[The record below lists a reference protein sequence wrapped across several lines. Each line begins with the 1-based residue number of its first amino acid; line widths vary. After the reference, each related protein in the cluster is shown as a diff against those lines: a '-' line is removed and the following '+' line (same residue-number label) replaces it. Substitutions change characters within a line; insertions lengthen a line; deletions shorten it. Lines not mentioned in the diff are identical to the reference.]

1 MDTIIQHN
9 NRNYSLDLTG
19 RRITM
24 LDARFY
30 FDETGTPVPS
40 VTTILDCYPKGAA
53 FFEWL
58 KKNGVDSD
66 DIRDEAGRKGSRVHA
81 MTERYDNGEEVSLL
95 TDDGEIGMSL
105 AEWGMFEKYVEF
117 RNRFPAQIISVEQ
130 NVVSSK
136 LGYAGTLDRI
146 IELNGKTILLD
157 IKTSGAVYPHYWLQL
172 AAYEQLLTDARG
184 YNPIDATA
192 ILWLNAKTKKDGKG
206 DAIQG
211 KGWQLLFDPN
221 PDGHAYKTFQNV
233 HELWK
238 HEYGDMVPRQVSY
251 SLSHKIIS

>member
-1 MDTIIQHN
+1 MQIIEHN
-9 NRNYSLDLTG
+9 NRNYIIDLTRG
-19 RRITM
+19 IITM
-24 LDARFY
+24 LDSRFY

-81 MTERYDNGEEVSLL
+81 MTERYDKGEEVSLL
-95 TDDGEIGMSL
+95 TKDGEIGMSL
-105 AEWGMFEKYVEF
+105 SEWNMFEKYVEF
-117 RNRFPAQIISVEQ
+117 RDRFPLDIIAIEQ

-146 IELNGKTILLD
+146 ITLNGKKILID

-172 AAYEQLLTDARG
+172 AAYERLLTDAQED
-184 YNPIDATA
+184 NKIDARA
-192 ILWLNAKTKKDGKG
+192 ILWLNAKTKTEGKG
-206 DAIQG
+206 DAVQG
-211 KGWQLLFDPN
+211 KGYQLLFDPN
-221 PDGHAYKTFQNV
+221 PEGHSLKTFQNV

-238 HEYGDMVPRQVSY
+238 HEYGGMVPRQVSY
-251 SLSHKIIS
+251 SLNHKYGAE